1 MEFKK
6 LGKSD
11 LTVSAYCLGTMTFG
25 EATSETD
32 SHLQIDQSLASGINF
47 IDTAEMYPTCPLRE
61 ETTGDT
67 EVIIGNWIEKNK
79 SKRADFVLATKISG
93 KGYKAVR
100 NGEGIDEKS
109 IKIAIEGS
117 LKKLKTDYIDLYQLH
132 WPNRGSY
139 HFRQNWNYNPTNQD
153 TEIAKDNINGVL
165 NSLSDLQKEGKIRH
179 IGLSNETCWGT
190 SHFLD
195 QLKNFS
201 NLIIA
206 SIQNEY
212 SLLCRLYDLDMAE
225 MSHHENI
232 SLLSYSPLAGG
243 FLTGKYINDNV
254 PDNSRLSRVPSLFG
268 RINENSTLAVKEYLS
283 LSRRYDLDPVH
294 MSLAFCNQRPFMGS
308 VIFGATDNFQL
319 QNILKGL
326 DVVLSEELMSRISLR
341 SHGRQP
347 SVEGHQTLR
356 NWFTEWYGSNMLYTA
371 HGHDQSSHSARS
383 CRRRCHLAS
392 GNCIAD
398 DQERRVSVPVQ
409 WTIRRS
415 DTSGRVHRCT
425 FRSL

>member
-153 TEIAKDNINGVL
+153 T
-165 NSLSDLQKEGKIRH
+165 
-179 IGLSNETCWGT
+179 
-190 SHFLD
+190 
-195 QLKNFS
+195 
-201 NLIIA
+201 
-206 SIQNEY
+206 
-212 SLLCRLYDLDMAE
+212 
-225 MSHHENI
+225 
-232 SLLSYSPLAGG
+232 
-243 FLTGKYINDNV
+243 
-254 PDNSRLSRVPSLFG
+254 
-268 RINENSTLAVKEYLS
+268 
-283 LSRRYDLDPVH
+283 
-294 MSLAFCNQRPFMGS
+294 
-308 VIFGATDNFQL
+308 
-319 QNILKGL
+319 
-326 DVVLSEELMSRISLR
+326 
-341 SHGRQP
+341 
-347 SVEGHQTLR
+347 
-356 NWFTEWYGSNMLYTA
+356 
-371 HGHDQSSHSARS
+371 
-383 CRRRCHLAS
+383 
-392 GNCIAD
+392 
-398 DQERRVSVPVQ
+398 
-409 WTIRRS
+409 
-415 DTSGRVHRCT
+415 
-425 FRSL
+425 

>member
-283 LSRRYDLDPVH
+283 LSRRYDLDPVY

-326 DVVLSEELMSRISLR
+326 DVVLSEELMSDI
-341 SHGRQP
+341 
-347 SVEGHQTLR
+347 
-356 NWFTEWYGSNMLYTA
+356 NKLYKKFP
-371 HGHDQSSHSARS
+371 
-383 CRRRCHLAS
+383 
-392 GNCIAD
+392 I
-398 DQERRVSVPVQ
+398 
-409 WTIRRS
+409 
-415 DTSGRVHRCT
+415 T
-425 FRSL
+425 F